1 MFLIYVLDNKPKH
14 NLNLGNS
21 VPVLNTYDVFA
32 THNEVDGEE
41 EDNEIEFLNKA
52 AGFKEV
58 EDSPVKNVTRF
69 KRKWIVALIAVAF
82 KILLVLSKKIDI
94 LDIESLGINKIFMP
108 FLLYELTAILI
119 LKSSDTEKMSFM
131 STLLFLSNLPQ
142 RHTSMIS
149 NFINIFATIMQDM
162 FLYLFIFI
170 ILEISVFMCLGI

>member
-1 MFLIYVLDNKPKH
+1 MADIAAKREARRKRILENSESRLRRITSVYQDRETDNKPKH

-94 LDIESLGINKIFMP
+94 LDIESLEVRPEIIKNKQSKTI
-108 FLLYELTAILI
+108 YKAN
-119 LKSSDTEKMSFM
+119 
-131 STLLFLSNLPQ
+131 NL
-142 RHTSMIS
+142 HSK
-149 NFINIFATIMQDM
+149 TICSKVCNC
-162 FLYLFIFI
+162 IRG
-170 ILEISVFMCLGI
+170 CCN